1 MLYRQENPHG
11 GDLYSRPVA
20 LDFSANINPFG
31 TPEAVRQ
38 AVVDALDQ
46 LKHYPDPYCRE
57 LVAAIA
63 EFEKLPQSY
72 ILCGS
77 GAAELIYSYVRALGP
92 KKALVLAPTFAE
104 YEAALTAQGCDV
116 EHFFLQEAE
125 DFAVTEALLPALWR
139 SGAELLVLCNPNNPT
154 GRLMEPELLR
164 RICLSC
170 QERGISLLVDECFL
184 DLCDQGEAQSLKPLL
199 ERCPK
204 LTLLKAFTK
213 SYGMAGLRLG
223 YCLSADP
230 ALLEAMGGTVQ
241 PWNVSIPAQKAGIAA
256 LGQQDFVQRARDCI
270 RAERPK
276 LRQGLER
283 LGLRVLPSQ
292 VNYLLFYSEK
302 ELKAPLLEGYGI
314 LIRSCAN
321 YPGLGQGW
329 YRIAV
334 KRPEENRRLLAA
346 LEEVCHG

>member
-20 LDFSANINPFG
+20 LDFSANINPYG

-38 AVVDALDQ
+38 AVLEALDQ
-46 LKHYPDPYCRE
+46 LQHYPDPYCRE

-63 EFEKLPQSY
+63 AFEELPEST

-77 GAAELIYSYVRALGP
+77 GAAELIYSYVRALRP
-92 KKALVLAPTFAE
+92 KKALLLAPTFAE
-104 YEAALTAQGCDV
+104 YQAALEAQGCAV
-116 EHFFLQEAE
+116 QQFFLKEE
-125 DFAVTEALLPALWR
+125 ENFALTEALLPVLWQ
-139 SGAELLVLCNPNNPT
+139 SGAELLIVCNPNNPT
-154 GRLMEPELLR
+154 GQLIEPKLLEK
-164 RICLSC
+164 ICLGC
-170 QERGISLLVDECFL
+170 QERGIHLLLDECFL
-184 DLCDQGEAQSLKPLL
+184 DLCDGGMERSLKHLL
-199 ERCPK
+199 ARCPK
-204 LTLLKAFTK
+204 LTLLRAFTK

-230 ALLEAMGGTVQ
+230 ALLEAMGEGVQ
-241 PWNVSIPAQKAGIAA
+241 PWNVSIPAQKAGVVA
-256 LGQQDFVQRARDCI
+256 LGQQAFVQKARDCI

-276 LRQGLER
+276 LQAGLER

-292 VNYLLFYSEK
+292 VNYLLFYSER

-321 YPGLGQGW
+321 YPGLGEGW

-334 KRPEENRRLLAA
+334 KRPEENQRLLAA
-346 LEEVCHG
+346 VEEICHG